1 MILLLWNTVSCQ
13 PIVMLD
19 PSKIFGYSLGVGDF
33 WLHAFHV
40 GASDVCVVHIFGSQ
54 NANCLIV
61 SVILILWGLRSIWQ
75 ITFHCLMGFCLRM
88 LVCLLCPFVS
98 S

>member
-13 PIVMLD
+13 PFVMLD
-19 PSKIFGYSLGVGDF
+19 PSNIFGYSLGVGDF

-61 SVILILWGLRSIWQ
+61 SVILILWGLMSIWQ

-88 LVCLLCPFVS
+88 PVCLLCPFVS